1 MSTILEKR
9 HRRYNRKYFEI
20 FNCRICQVKPQHK
33 RAIQAKMIVH
43 RHPRSNIQIQ
53 REARVITRLQHP
65 AQNRQAMRP
74 RLLQDLR
81 HRDRRLQDLRLR
93 GLHHLKKAL
102 QVSRPAMSLQM
113 LPNLKLEGT
122 KDSEDGFFT
131 G

>member
-1 MSTILEKR
+1 M
-9 HRRYNRKYFEI
+9 
-20 FNCRICQVKPQHK
+20 KPQHK
-33 RAIQAKMIVH
+33 RAIQAKMNVH
-43 RHPRSNIQIQ
+43 RHLRSNIQIQ

-81 HRDRRLQDLRLR
+81 RRDRRLQDLRLR

-102 QVSRPAMSLQM
+102 QVSHQAMSLQM
-113 LPNLKLEGT
+113 QPNLKLEGT
-122 KDSEDGFFT
+122 KESEDGFYT